1 MHAVDLASHFERHI
15 NWRRYQRLF
24 HLQRMQQFSVDFLRN
39 ALIYGVR
46 IARVFEPWFPD
57 DYAYMRIYRM
67 LISKEDRQLVAV
79 STFDHEAV
87 VRLSDNDAKWLERLL
102 EFGEVIYKHDG
113 AEEVRHADDDG
124 DALGLDV
131 GVDDAAAGTGASHLV
146 LL

>member
-1 MHAVDLASHFERHI
+1 MHAVDLASHFERQI

-24 HLQRMQQFSVDFLRN
+24 LLDRVQEFSVDFLRN

-87 VRLSDNDAKWLERLL
+87 VRLSDSDAKWLERLL
-102 EFGEVIYKHDG
+102 KFGEVIYKHDG
-113 AEEVRHADDDG
+113 DEEVQHADDKQDVV
-124 DALGLDV
+124 GLDV
-131 GVDDAAAGTGASHLV
+131 AVDDAAVGRGASHLV

>member
-1 MHAVDLASHFERHI
+1 
-15 NWRRYQRLF
+15 
-24 HLQRMQQFSVDFLRN
+24 MQQFSVDFLRN

-102 EFGEVIYKHDG
+102 KFGEVIYKHDG
-113 AEEVRHADDDG
+113 DEEVQHADDDQ
-124 DALGLDV
+124 DVLGLDV
-131 GVDDAAAGTGASHLV
+131 AVDDTVIGNSASRLV